1 MELANAIDDVPFAVV
16 YEAAAAKEAN
26 IKENGIALFKK
37 FDEGRADYD
46 GKSEVDELKK
56 WIQAN
61 RLPLVSE
68 FRFFWKLKFKWHKF
82 TAKKLLRSFLV
93 AKSSPTTCCS
103 SPRNPPSSRSSSPN
117 SRQLQKSS
125 RARFVSMEN
134 INHLHLFRFCSCTST
149 LTWKTTAGSWNSSA

>member
-46 GKSEVDELKK
+46 GKGEVDELKK

-68 FRFFWKLKFKWHKF
+68 FRSFYLKII
-82 TAKKLLRSFLV
+82 V
-93 AKSSPTTCCS
+93 
-103 SPRNPPSSRSSSPN
+103 
-117 SRQLQKSS
+117 
-125 RARFVSMEN
+125 
-134 INHLHLFRFCSCTST
+134 
-149 LTWKTTAGSWNSSA
+149 